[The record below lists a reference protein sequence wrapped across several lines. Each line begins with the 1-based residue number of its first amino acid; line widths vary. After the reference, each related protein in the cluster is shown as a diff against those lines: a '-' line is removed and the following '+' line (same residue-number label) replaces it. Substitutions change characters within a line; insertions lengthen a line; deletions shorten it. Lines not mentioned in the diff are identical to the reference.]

1 MSAIRRDRPR
11 PASKDALARDYEPSD
26 MPPRAIIYSLAA
38 LFLGIGV
45 SAALIAG
52 LLALFAETREP
63 QPETAIE
70 MREII
75 PPQPRLQVSPSADLA
90 AMEADTHRRLDGYG
104 WSDRK
109 AGLAHIPIS
118 AAMQMIARH
127 GWPDSP
133 DQPAPAAHAMGG
145 SPP

>member
-1 MSAIRRDRPR
+1 MSAIRRGREMR
-11 PASKDALARDYEPSD
+11 ASRDALANYEPSD
-26 MPPRAIIYSLAA
+26 MSPRTVIYALVG

-45 SAALIAG
+45 SAALVAA
-52 LLALFAETREP
+52 LLALFAETRQP

-75 PPQPRLQVSPSADLA
+75 PPKPRLQVSPSADLA
-90 AMEADTHRRLDGYG
+90 AMEADTRRRLDGYG

-109 AGLAHIPIS
+109 AGLAHIPVA
-118 AAMQMIARH
+118 AAMQMLARH

-133 DQPAPAAHAMGG
+133 DPPAPAAARAMGR

>member
-1 MSAIRRDRPR
+1 MSAIRRGREMR
-11 PASKDALARDYEPSD
+11 ASKDALAKNYEPSD
-26 MPPRAIIYSLAA
+26 ITPRAVIYALAA

-45 SAALIAG
+45 SAGLVAG
-52 LLALFAETREP
+52 LLALFAETRKP
-63 QPETAIE
+63 QPATAIE

-90 AMEADTHRRLDGYG
+90 AMEADTRRRLDGYG

-109 AGLAHIPIS
+109 AGLAHIPVS
-118 AAMQMIARH
+118 AAMQMLAGH

-133 DQPAPAAHAMGG
+133 DPPAPAPHAMGG

>member
-1 MSAIRRDRPR
+1 MSATRRDRPT
-11 PASKDALARDYEPSD
+11 PAPRDALTRDYEPSD
-26 MPPRAIIYSLAA
+26 MSPRAIIYSLAA

-45 SAALIAG
+45 SAALVAG

-75 PPQPRLQVSPSADLA
+75 PPEPRLQVSPSADLA
-90 AMEADTHRRLDGYG
+90 AMEAETRRRLDGYG

-109 AGLAHIPIS
+109 AGLAHVPVS

-133 DQPAPAAHAMGG
+133 DPPAPAAHGIG
-145 SPP
+145 KSPP